1 MTMTPSQLEQS
12 ARRRYNAVNDT
23 FWTQAEMLDMMF
35 QAQMELATEC
45 LVIQNK
51 YTTTTVASQQAYAWP
66 TRAISIK
73 RVAYDGA
80 KIDPID
86 MREDDAISLTNT
98 TSIATGIPQFY
109 FSWERS
115 IYLQPVPSEAKT
127 LDIWTYDY
135 PETVVVTS
143 ALSVPCEYQPGMVYF
158 MLAEMALKDGNFAL
172 SDRYKARWD
181 GEKAKALKLES
192 KRKRGDGPARIK
204 DIERLAQ
211 SAFGTL

>member
-1 MTMTPSQLEQS
+1 ML
-12 ARRRYNAVNDT
+12 DLI
-23 FWTQAEMLDMMF
+23 FQAE
-35 QAQMELATEC
+35 MELATEC

-51 YTTTTVASQQAYAWP
+51 YTTTTVASQQAYSWP

-73 RVAYDGA
+73 RITYDGS

-86 MREDDAISLTNT
+86 MREDDAISLSNT
-98 TSIATGIPQFY
+98 TSIATGTPQFY
-109 FSWERS
+109 FSWERA

-135 PETVVVTS
+135 PETVVITS
-143 ALSVPCEYQPGMVYF
+143 PLSVPCEYQPGMVYY
-158 MLAEMALKDGNFAL
+158 MLAEMATKDGNFAL
-172 SDRYKARWD
+172 ADRYRTMWQQ
-181 GEKAKALKLES
+181 EKSKALKLEA

-211 SAFGTL
+211 SSFGTL